1 MGMPQNGKDIQD
13 NDLIPIVILSSE
25 SKKIG
30 LIVDDLLKQQEIVIK
45 PLVDFLSIIPG
56 LSGAT
61 ILGDGKIVLI
71 LDPSEIFSLATS
83 DETNE
88 ELVIGHWSLLP
99 ITIL

>member
-1 MGMPQNGKDIQD
+1 MI
-13 NDLIPIVILSSE
+13 ISVE

-30 LIVDDLLKQQEIVIK
+30 LIVDDLLRQHEIVIK

-71 LDPSEIFSLATS
+71 LDPTEVFALATTS
-83 DETNE
+83 VGDVNC
-88 ELVIGHWSLLP
+88 
-99 ITIL
+99 